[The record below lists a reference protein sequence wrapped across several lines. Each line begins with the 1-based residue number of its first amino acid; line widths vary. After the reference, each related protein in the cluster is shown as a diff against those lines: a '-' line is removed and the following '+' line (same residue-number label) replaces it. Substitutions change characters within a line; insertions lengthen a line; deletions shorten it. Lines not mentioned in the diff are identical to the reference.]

1 MTFDLKL
8 DETSKGVLFR
18 RLAMMSLK
26 IRENVEAEVDKSSKA
41 IQTAAK
47 SRAPR
52 DNCCGRSS
60 DQIPAFHKLYHVL
73 YQY

>member
-26 IRENVEAEVDKSSKA
+26 IRENVEAEVD
-41 IQTAAK
+41 
-47 SRAPR
+47 
-52 DNCCGRSS
+52 
-60 DQIPAFHKLYHVL
+60 
-73 YQY
+73 